1 MTPGQLRGIVCV
13 EGYGAF
19 QGTVRSRLDGVVGK
33 ENGAMTYV
41 KESPIA
47 PTTFMSLGRRRCTEV
62 AAVVLRGGITQV
74 RRDKPWRWRAPR
86 GAPAAQEGGGTF
98 RGGALAAG
106 RAIKS
111 GLAWSKVVADAGALG
126 STSCL
131 RWRYITVLLMGRA
144 PLRWTPYRC

>member
-74 RRDKPWRWRAPR
+74 KA
-86 GAPAAQEGGGTF
+86 GQ
-98 RGGALAAG
+98 ALALACATRSASSARG
-106 RAIKS
+106 RRHI
-111 GLAWSKVVADAGALG
+111 
-126 STSCL
+126 
-131 RWRYITVLLMGRA
+131 
-144 PLRWTPYRC
+144 

>member
-62 AAVVLRGGITQV
+62 PAVVLRGITQV
-74 RRDKPWRWRAPR
+74 KA
-86 GAPAAQEGGGTF
+86 GQ
-98 RGGALAAG
+98 ALALACATRSASSARG
-106 RAIKS
+106 RRHI
-111 GLAWSKVVADAGALG
+111 
-126 STSCL
+126 
-131 RWRYITVLLMGRA
+131 
-144 PLRWTPYRC
+144 